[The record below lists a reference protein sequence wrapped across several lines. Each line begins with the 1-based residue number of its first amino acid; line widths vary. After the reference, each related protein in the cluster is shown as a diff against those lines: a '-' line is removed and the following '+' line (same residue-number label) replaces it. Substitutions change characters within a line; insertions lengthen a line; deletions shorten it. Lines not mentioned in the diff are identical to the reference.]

1 MTDPYRELLLHA
13 YEEELDA
20 SSFYMSLS
28 NTAQTPLC
36 QNLFWSAANDEY
48 RHAQMLAVYLSEM
61 AWPGSLAVPS
71 TAARREDIEKAI
83 QGELEAICD
92 YAKLASLARSEHD
105 RLIFLSILGDEYGH
119 VRIFLALGSTGC
131 T

>member
-1 MTDPYRELLLHA
+1 MTDPYRDLLLHA

-28 NTAQTPLC
+28 SSAPTPLC

-48 RHAQMLAVYLSEM
+48 RHAQMLAVLLSAT
-61 AWPGSLAVPS
+61 AWPGSVAVPS
-71 TAARREDIEKAI
+71 TAIGKDDLEKAI

-92 YAKLASLARSEHD
+92 YAKLASLAHSEHD
-105 RLIFLSILGDEYGH
+105 RLVFLSILGDEYGH
-119 VRIFLALGSTGC
+119 VRIFLALQSTGC
-131 T
+131 V